1 MSKRTSE
8 AARARIAAQREA
20 LRKQEQR
27 KRITMIVTIAVI
39 VVIAA
44 AFTVWSV
51 RQGTAEEASGGAA
64 PVTVEKDGT
73 VVMAK
78 SGVTKPVVDVYEDFQ
93 CPACKQF
100 EETSG
105 STLKN
110 LAAEGKAK
118 VVYHPIT
125 IFTQEPTKSNSLRAA
140 SAARC
145 VTDGRQWL
153 AFHDT
158 LYKNQPSETVTG
170 FTVDELIKWGKEAGV
185 TAPDFDNCVRQQR
198 NVAAHQQFSQQTM
211 SAQKL
216 TGTPTIKLDGKDLDT
231 NVAFVP
237 SSLRDAVESAGK

>member
-27 KRITMIVTIAVI
+27 KRITMIVTIAVV

-44 AFTVWSV
+44 AFAAWSM
-51 RQGTAEEASGGAA
+51 RQGASEKVAGGLA
-64 PVTVEKDGT
+64 PVTVQEDGT

-78 SGVTKPVVDVYEDFQ
+78 SGVTAPVVDVFEDFQ

-125 IFTQEPTKSNSLRAA
+125 IFGQEPTKGNSLRAA

-145 VTDGRQWL
+145 VTDGQQWL
-153 AFHDT
+153 AYHDK

-170 FTVDELIKWGKEAGV
+170 FTIDELIKWGKEAGV
-185 TAPDFDNCVRQQR
+185 TATDFDNCVREQR
-198 NVAAHQQFSQQTM
+198 NVAAHQQFSEKTM
-211 SAQKL
+211 STQKL
-216 TGTPTIKLDGKDLDT
+216 TGTPTVKLNGKDLDT

-237 SSLRDAVESAGK
+237 NSLRDAVESAGK

>member
-39 VVIAA
+39 VVIAV

-51 RQGTAEEASGGAA
+51 RQGTAEDASGDVA

-78 SGVTKPVVDVYEDFQ
+78 SGVTAPVVDVFEDFQ

-125 IFTQEPTKSNSLRAA
+125 IFTQEPTKGNSLRAA

-153 AFHDT
+153 AFHDK

-170 FTVDELIKWGKEAGV
+170 FTIDELIKWGKEAGV
-185 TAPDFDNCVRQQR
+185 TAEDFDNCVRQQR

-216 TGTPTIKLDGKDLDT
+216 TGTPTVKLNGKELDT

>member
-8 AARARIAAQREA
+8 AARARIAAQRDA

-39 VVIAA
+39 IVIAA

-51 RQGTAEEASGGAA
+51 RQGAAEEASGGVA

-73 VVMAK
+73 VVMAQA
-78 SGVTKPVVDVYEDFQ
+78 GVTKPVVDVFEDFQ

-145 VTDGRQWL
+145 ITDGRQWL
-153 AFHDT
+153 AFHDL
-158 LYKNQPSETVTG
+158 LYKNQPSETVSG
-170 FTVDELIKWGKEAGV
+170 FSADELIKWGKQAGV
-185 TAPDFDNCVRQQR
+185 TAEDFDNCVRQQR
-198 NVAAHQQFSQQTM
+198 NVAAHQQFSSQTM
-211 SAQKL
+211 TAQKL
-216 TGTPTIKLDGKDLDT
+216 QGTPTIKVDGKELDS